1 MVECTLF
8 MTHCLRLNLQLHTI
22 SLVRTCR
29 ISSFCTV
36 AWQLARR
43 IVRSLGDSWASCV
56 ESVDDVQLY
65 MCCTESNAMSKVSCM
80 LNSVTAGA
88 SILTDTSCKVL
99 SSPLRLWASL
109 FYSHC
114 LPKCLSSET
123 GSTKCCK
130 YCRDTIGVFKSLT
143 VSVFVWFVDIVIDAC
158 LKGIPRCCEVM
169 IVALCCCCRRCVS

>member
-1 MVECTLF
+1 MIYTIRPSSV
-8 MTHCLRLNLQLHTI
+8 CLWHLRQWEPTRSRHGWVHIVYHALPPTKPPTSYHQ
-22 SLVRTCR
+22 LVRTCR

-36 AWQLARR
+36 AWQLARLLLTRR
-43 IVRSLGDSWASCV
+43 IVQSLGDSWASCV

-65 MCCTESNAMSKVSCM
+65 MCCTESNAMSKVSCR
-80 LNSVTAGA
+80 LNGVTAGA

-130 YCRDTIGVFKSLT
+130 YCRDTTGVLKSLT
-143 VSVFVWFVDIVIDAC
+143 VSVFVCDLLI
-158 LKGIPRCCEVM
+158 
-169 IVALCCCCRRCVS
+169 